1 MDEYNILNLPRIF
14 FVVVAVGGVVV
25 FSQLVIYVRDSDI
38 NIIVLVFITR
48 QNGTFVV
55 NQDTLVVVRL

>member
-14 FVVVAVGGVVV
+14 FVGVAVGGVVV

-38 NIIVLVFITR
+38 NNIVLVFITR